1 MTYKINVDG
10 VIRDATPEETA
21 QIEKDRAEYVAMM
34 AAKPAKDAREKRN
47 LLLKESDWT
56 QLSDVVLS
64 NKTAWATYRQYLR
77 DITNQAGFPNSINW
91 PVAPTP

>member
-1 MTYKINVDG
+1 MTYKVSIDG

-21 QIEKDRAEYVAMM
+21 RIEKDRDNFAAMM
-34 AAKPAKDAREKRN
+34 AAKPAKDAREKRD

-64 NKTAWATYRQYLR
+64 NKDAWATYRQSLR
-77 DITNQAGFPNSINW
+77 DVTKQAGFPDSINW
-91 PVAPTP
+91 PVAPT

>member
-1 MTYKINVDG
+1 MTYKVSVDG

-21 QIEKDRAEYVAMM
+21 QIEKDKAEFAAMM
-34 AAKPAKDAREKRN
+34 AAKPAKDAREKRD

-64 NKTAWATYRQYLR
+64 NKTAWATYRQSLR
-77 DITNQAGFPNSINW
+77 DVTKQAGFPNSINW
-91 PVAPTP
+91 PVAPT

>member
-1 MTYKINVDG
+1 MTYKVSIDG

-21 QIEKDRAEYVAMM
+21 QIEKDRDNFAAIM
-34 AAKPAKDAREKRN
+34 AAKPAKDAREKRD

-64 NKTAWATYRQYLR
+64 NKDAWATYRQSLR
-77 DITNQAGFPNSINW
+77 DVTKQAGFPDSINW
-91 PVAPTP
+91 PVAPT